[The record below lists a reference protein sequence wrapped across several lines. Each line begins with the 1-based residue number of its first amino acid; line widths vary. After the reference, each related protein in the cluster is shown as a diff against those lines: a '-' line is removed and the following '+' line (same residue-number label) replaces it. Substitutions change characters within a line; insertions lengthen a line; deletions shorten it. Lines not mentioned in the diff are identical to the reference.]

1 MACVHQKTLG
11 GALHSDAGGTMA
23 AINGFVAL
31 TGLGPGGAKKI
42 ATHCSESDV
51 ETFIKGRKQAGSA
64 NFELNFSPDDAGHT
78 ALDTAAKAG
87 TELNWEYHFAG
98 GAKKVTFSGY
108 IDAWPMDIPDDD
120 IVKINATIVVN
131 GDPAITAV

>member
-11 GALHSDAGGTMA
+11 GTLHCDVTGAMT
-23 AINGFVAL
+23 AINGFVAI

-42 ATHCSESDV
+42 ATHCAESDT

-64 NFELNFSPDDAGHT
+64 NFELNFSPDDTGHA
-78 ALDTAAKAG
+78 ALDGAAKAG
-87 TELNWEYHFAG
+87 TEINWEYHFAG
-98 GAKKVTFSGY
+98 STKKVTFTGY
-108 IDAWPMDIPDDD
+108 IDAWPLDVPDDD

-131 GDPAITAV
+131 GDPVIA